1 MNVAD
6 RIDID
11 VETEA
16 SSSCGTPSH
25 WGFAFKLPAWLGF
38 LDSDHFPSGRS
49 EVLNLPVKSRA
60 SRWFPFIF
68 LHFFALLA
76 LFHKPSPFAICLA
89 VFLYFFR
96 MFAITAF
103 FHRYFSHR
111 TFKTSRA
118 AQFLFAFWGGL
129 AVQRGALWWAS
140 HHRNHHRY
148 SDRDGDI
155 HSPIKS
161 GFIWSHIGWITADCN
176 MPTRYEIIGDFSRYP
191 ELVFLN
197 RFDWL
202 PPLFLGLALYGLGC
216 FLGLHYPSLSTSG
229 NELVL
234 WGFFVSTVVLF
245 HGVCSINSLSH
256 IWGSRPYRTD
266 DSSKNNFLLAL
277 ITLGE
282 GWHNNHHRCPG
293 SVRQG
298 FFWWEVDMTYYF
310 LRLYRALGLVWDL
323 HPVPAAVREERLFP
337 EPSRVRS

>member
-1 MNVAD
+1 MSVAD
-6 RIDID
+6 RIDFK
-11 VETEA
+11 VEPEA
-16 SSSCGTPSH
+16 LPEGKSEH
-25 WGFAFKLPAWLGF
+25 WGFSLKLPRCLGF
-38 LDSDHFPSGRS
+38 LDSDYFPSGRS
-49 EVLNLPVKSRA
+49 TVLSLPLKSRA
-60 SRWFPFIF
+60 SRWLPFAF
-68 LHFFALLA
+68 LHSFALLA
-76 LFHKPSPFAICLA
+76 LFHKPSAFALCLA

-111 TFKTSRA
+111 TFKTSRP

-155 HSPIKS
+155 HSPVKS
-161 GFIWSHIGWITADCN
+161 GFLWAHMGWITADCN
-176 MPTRYEIIGDFSRYP
+176 MPTRYENIGDFSRYP

-202 PPLFLGLALYGLGC
+202 PPLCLGLGLYLLGC
-216 FLGLHYPSLSTSG
+216 FLDVCFPVLATSG
-229 NELVL
+229 VELVL

-256 IWGSRPYRTD
+256 MIGSQRFRSD
-266 DSSKNNFLLAL
+266 DASRNNFFLAL

-298 FFWWEVDMTYYF
+298 FFWWEVDMTYYV
-310 LRLYRALGLVWDL
+310 LLLMGALGLVWDL
-323 HPVPAAVREERLFP
+323 HPVPASVYQENLSPGQSRGRL
-337 EPSRVRS
+337 

>member
-6 RIDID
+6 PIDLE
-11 VETEA
+11 VESEVVNPFRP
-16 SSSCGTPSH
+16 PSH
-25 WGFAFKLPAWLGF
+25 WGFTLRLPAWLGF
-38 LDSDHFPSGRS
+38 LDSDYFPSGRTA
-49 EVLNLPVKSRA
+49 VMNLPVKSRA

-68 LHFFALLA
+68 LHGFALLA
-76 LFHKPSPFAICLA
+76 LFYKPSTFALSLA

-111 TFKTSRA
+111 TYKTSRP

-155 HSPIKS
+155 HSPVKS
-161 GFIWSHIGWITADCN
+161 GFIWSHLGWITADCN
-176 MPTRYEIIGDFSRYP
+176 MPTRYETIGDFSRYP

-202 PPLFLGLALYGLGC
+202 PPLFLGLGLYALGW
-216 FLGLHYPSLSTSG
+216 FLELHFPSLATSG
-229 NELVL
+229 CELVL

-256 IWGSRPYRTD
+256 ILGSQRYRTD

-282 GWHNNHHRCPG
+282 GWHNNHHRFPG
-293 SVRQG
+293 AVRQG
-298 FFWWEVDMTYYF
+298 FFWWEVDMTYYLLLLF
-310 LRLYRALGLVWDL
+310 RALGLVWDL
-323 HPVPAAVREERLFP
+323 HPVPSAVYEERLSSA
-337 EPSRVRS
+337 PSRVRS